1 MTHTKKSTPVFV
13 VSGNLGA
20 LGEQLVRTGLAQF
33 EGINVPIKIVPRIRH
48 VDQLEKVI
56 NEAVRAKATIVHTMV
71 DADMRH
77 ALVNLARQNNLTAI
91 DALGPFL
98 EHMARQLGQEPV
110 GKPGMYR
117 QLHATYFKRIEAI
130 EFTVTQDDGVNYE
143 KWQQAEIVLVGVS
156 RVGKTPISLYLSMLG
171 WKVANVPLAPQ
182 MSPPEA
188 LFQLDRRRVVGL
200 TIDPTQLL
208 YHRRHRQSSLGVTGQ
223 SDYTQVE
230 KIYEEIKFARR
241 IFRRGGFKVID
252 VTDKPIETSADEII
266 EAVSRRLKTE

>member
-1 MTHTKKSTPVFV
+1 MPTKDPPAPVFV

-33 EGINVPIKIVPRIRH
+33 EGVKVSVKIVPRVHH
-48 VDQLEKVI
+48 VSQLSAIVD
-56 NEAVRAKATIVHTMV
+56 EAAQAGATIVNTMV
-71 DADMRH
+71 NDRVRQ
-77 ALVNLARQNNLTAI
+77 ALIELAGQKNVPAI

-98 EHMARQLGQEPV
+98 EHMAARLNRQPI

-117 QLHATYFKRIEAI
+117 QLHATYFERIEAI
-130 EFTVTQDDGVNYE
+130 EFTMTQDDGVNYQ

-171 WKVANVPLAPQ
+171 WKVANVPLVAPIE
-182 MSPPEA
+182 PAAA

-208 YHRRHRQSSLGVTGQ
+208 HHRRHRQSQLGVSGK
-223 SDYTQVE
+223 SDYTEVE
-230 KIYEEIKFARR
+230 KIYSELEFARR
-241 IFRRGGFKVID
+241 VCRRGGFKIID
-252 VTDKPIETSADEII
+252 VTDKPIESSADEII
-266 EAVSRRLKTE
+266 EVVSRRLKSE